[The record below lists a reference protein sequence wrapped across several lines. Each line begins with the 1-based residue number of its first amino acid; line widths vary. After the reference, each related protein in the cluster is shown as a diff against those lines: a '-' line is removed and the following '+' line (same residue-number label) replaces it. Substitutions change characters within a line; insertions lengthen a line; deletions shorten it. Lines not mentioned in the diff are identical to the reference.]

1 MRKNLYASEN
11 SVLYTQLLTDYIA
24 PEFSPIGGKL
34 RLAFMCFKIMYNNLI
49 NAII

>member
-24 PEFSPIGGKL
+24 PEFSQWGKL
-34 RLAFMCFKIMYNNLI
+34 RRVFMCFKNNV
-49 NAII
+49 

>member
-24 PEFSPIGGKL
+24 PEFSPIGENSGLLLCVLK
-34 RLAFMCFKIMYNNLI
+34 
-49 NAII
+49 